1 MEVQVLHKTKEGD
14 FRYQA
19 VLSFLY
25 RRSPGEV
32 KPIFQAFDLI
42 NLPNAKENISSV
54 KRDIHPLQFLFDF
67 DN

>member
-1 MEVQVLHKTKEGD
+1 M
-14 FRYQA
+14 
-19 VLSFLY
+19 LSFLY

-42 NLPNAKENISSV
+42 NLPNAKENVSSV
-54 KRDIHPLQFLFDF
+54 KRDIHPLQFLFDY